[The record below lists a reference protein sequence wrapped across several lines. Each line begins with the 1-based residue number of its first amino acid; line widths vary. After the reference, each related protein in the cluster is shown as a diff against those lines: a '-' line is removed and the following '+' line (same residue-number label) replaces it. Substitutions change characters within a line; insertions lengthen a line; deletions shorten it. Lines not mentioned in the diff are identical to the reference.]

1 MTTLASLEKQIEA
14 LKKKADAI
22 RKAEAAAAIK
32 TVRDLIAQYGLT
44 ADDVGLGSGRGRS
57 KAKAAS
63 APKQAGQAKYRD
75 PTTGKT
81 WTGHGKPP
89 GWIAKAADRT
99 KFLIEGQASAVAAVT
114 TAPKVRKAAKAAKAP
129 EVKATASD
137 KKALVKKALVK
148 KVAAKK
154 SRALTQK
161 KALPVP
167 TSPEKSGGAAP
178 KANKRAAKKVVP
190 AKSQDMA
197 ADSAVASGS
206 GEG

>member
-22 RKAEAAAAIK
+22 RKAEMTAAIK
-32 TVRDLIAQYGLT
+32 TVRDLVAQYGLT
-44 ADDVGLGSGRGRS
+44 AQDLGLGSVRGRS
-57 KAKAAS
+57 TPKAAG

-75 PTTGKT
+75 PKTGKT

-99 KFLIEGQASAVAAVT
+99 KFLIEAQASAVAAVA
-114 TAPKVRKAAKAAKAP
+114 TAPKVRKAAKAAKTPELKTTAP
-129 EVKATASD
+129 A
-137 KKALVKKALVK
+137 KKALVK

-154 SRALTQK
+154 SRALTDK
-161 KALPVP
+161 KAVPVP
-167 TSPEKSGGAAP
+167 TSPENSGRVAP
-178 KANKRAAKKVVP
+178 KASKRAAKKVLP
-190 AKSQDMA
+190 AESQNMA
-197 ADSAVASGS
+197 TDSAVASGS